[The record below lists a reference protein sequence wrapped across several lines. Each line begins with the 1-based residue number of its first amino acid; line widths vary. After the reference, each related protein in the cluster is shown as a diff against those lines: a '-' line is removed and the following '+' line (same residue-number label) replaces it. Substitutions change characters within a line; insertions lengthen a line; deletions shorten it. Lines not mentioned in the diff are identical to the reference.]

1 MIFAGSGEVHSPSD
15 YLVKYI
21 IRNIPWFFNHKIKSP
36 PAPTRSDKGT
46 TSGNPIQSTYTN

>member
-46 TSGNPIQSTYTN
+46 TSGNPIQSTSPS